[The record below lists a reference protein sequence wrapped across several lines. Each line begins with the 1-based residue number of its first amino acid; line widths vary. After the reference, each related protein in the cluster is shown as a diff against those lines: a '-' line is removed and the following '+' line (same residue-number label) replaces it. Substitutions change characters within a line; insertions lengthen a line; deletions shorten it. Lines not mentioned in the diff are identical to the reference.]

1 VRKHYAARVPAPRVT
16 RHLLVAL
23 VASVVAIGA
32 SPVAAQTQTE
42 RVRVPFP
49 AYDCTLTPYT
59 FGIGYPLVTLVYDT
73 LMWRDQAGIP
83 QPWLAQS
90 VTSSNG
96 GRRVTVRLR
105 SGVRWHDDRPLTAAD
120 VVFTYR
126 YVAANYQPRFT
137 PQLRDIANVSAR
149 GRSTVVFNLR
159 RPSLGFE
166 DQPLSDVPIIP
177 RHLWRELPSGGS
189 APAGLPVGSGPY
201 RLVSA
206 NRRRGYV
213 LRANTGYFRGEP
225 RVQEIRVPIIDDAE
239 RTYDALRTRKVDMV
253 PLSLAAPAAASL
265 RTGGLAVRRGPFYAG
280 TMLVLNVR
288 RAPFSNLEARKTVS
302 DAIDLDLILR
312 RVAPA
317 ETAEQGFIHPESRWA
332 AGATP
337 ERPNPSAEG
346 RRALD
351 AKPFEV
357 LAPSNDPV
365 RLEAGRRVVAALT
378 EAGIPARLGRRSR
391 AQLDRAIGDDGS
403 TPNFDA
409 AITSIPTL
417 VSHDPDGLTRL
428 FSSNE
433 RVAPLNA
440 SGYSSDEFDGLAR
453 DIASTQD
460 ETDRRRLIRE
470 QQKLLIEEAPAIAL
484 FFPQGTF
491 AFRGSSYN
499 GWAYVKGDG
508 ILDKQSFLTAEGGA
522 APPPPEEADP
532 AVIDDAPAEEE
543 DSGGISLVNVISI
556 VALIAVGILGFLG
569 LREWRRNRPD

>member
-1 VRKHYAARVPAPRVT
+1 MLPSRVT

-23 VASVVAIGA
+23 VASLAAIGA
-32 SPVAAQTQTE
+32 SPAAAQTPTE

-49 AYDCTLTPYT
+49 AYDGTLTPYT

-73 LMWRDQAGIP
+73 LLWRDEAGVP
-83 QPWLAQS
+83 RPWLARS
-90 VTSSNG
+90 VTRSDD

-120 VVFTYR
+120 VAFTYR
-126 YVAANYQPRFT
+126 YVAENYQARFT
-137 PQLRDIANVSAR
+137 PQLRDVASVRAR
-149 GRSTVVFNLR
+149 GRSTVVFDLR
-159 RPSLGFE
+159 RASLGFE
-166 DQPLSDVPIIP
+166 DQPLSDVPIMP
-177 RHLWRELPSGGS
+177 RHLWRDLPSGGTS
-189 APAGLPVGSGPY
+189 PAGLPVGTGPY
-201 RLVSA
+201 RLASA
-206 NRRRGYV
+206 NRRQGYV
-213 LRANTGYFRGEP
+213 LRANTAYFRGAP

-239 RTYDALRTRKVDMV
+239 RTYDALRTRRVDMV
-253 PLSLAAPAAASL
+253 PLSLAAPAAQSL
-265 RTGGLAVRRGPFYAG
+265 RTAGLALRRGPFYAG
-280 TMLVLNVR
+280 TMLVLNLR
-288 RAPFSNLEARKTVS
+288 REPFSSLEARKTVS
-302 DAIDLDLILR
+302 DAIDLDLIVR

-317 ETAEQGFIHPESRWA
+317 VAAEQGFVHPNSRWA

-351 AKPFEV
+351 EKPFEV

-378 EAGIPARLGRRSR
+378 EAGIPATLGRRSR

-403 TPNFDA
+403 TPDFDA
-409 AITSIPTL
+409 AITSIPSL

-428 FSSNE
+428 FASDE

-440 SGYSSDEFDGLAR
+440 SGYRSDEFDDLAR
-453 DIASTQD
+453 DIASTRD
-460 ETDRRRLIRE
+460 PTDRRRLIRE
-470 QQKLLIEEAPAIAL
+470 QQKLLTDEVPAIPL

-499 GWAYVKGDG
+499 GWTYIKGDG
-508 ILDKQSFLTAEGGA
+508 ILDKQSFLTSEGSP

-532 AVIDDAPAEEE
+532 AVTDDAPVEDS
-543 DSGGISLVNVISI
+543 DSGGLSLVNIISI
-556 VALIAVGILGFLG
+556 VALLGVAILGFLG
-569 LREWRRNRPD
+569 FREWRRNRPG